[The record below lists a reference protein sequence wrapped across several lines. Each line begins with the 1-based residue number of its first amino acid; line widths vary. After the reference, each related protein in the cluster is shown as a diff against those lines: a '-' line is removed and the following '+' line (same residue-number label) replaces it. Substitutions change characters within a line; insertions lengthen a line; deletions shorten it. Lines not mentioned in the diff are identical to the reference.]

1 MNLTNS
7 ILRKRKSGA
16 GFTLIEVLVYLAIVS
31 GVLIMASTFAW
42 NVIGGK
48 AKSQSVQEVEAN
60 GRLIMER
67 LVKEIRQASDI
78 NASSSFNTNLVL
90 NSNLKLS
97 LVMKDASLNP
107 TEFFVVNSTL
117 MINQG
122 PGPSPIKYAL
132 SSNQVKISDL
142 TFQNLSTVNAKTKN
156 IKINLII
163 DHFNPDNRPEYTA
176 TVSLETTVELRDR

>member
-1 MNLTNS
+1 MKYKLQK
-7 ILRKRKSGA
+7 IG

-67 LVKEIRQASDI
+67 LVKEIRQARDI
-78 NASSSFNTNLVL
+78 NVSSSFNTNLAL
-90 NSNLKLS
+90 NPNLKLS
-97 LVMKDASLNP
+97 LVMKEASFNP
-107 TEFFVVNSTL
+107 TEFSVLNNTL

-122 PGPSPIKYAL
+122 PGQSPVKYAL
-132 SSNQVKISDL
+132 SSNQVMISDL
-142 TFQNLSTVNAKTKN
+142 TFHNLSYPTTNPKTKN

-163 DHFNPDNRPEYTA
+163 EHLNPDNRPEYTA
-176 TVSLETTVELRDR
+176 TASLETTVELRDR